1 MVSIH
6 SDEENE
12 FIRSYVE
19 NEAQSSTK
27 VWIGLKRNISDP
39 QEFIW
44 LDKSPFDYSKWSI
57 NEADNSTSNEPYVQM
72 WINANGLWNDSSDN
86 NYTFICQTYYSNE

>member
-19 NEAQSSTK
+19 KRPDYTS

-39 QEFIW
+39 QEFVW
-44 LDKSPFDYSKWSI
+44 VDKSPFDYWKWSI
-57 NEADNSTSNEPYVQM
+57 NEPNNAGGNEPYVEM
-72 WINANGLWNDSSDN
+72 RINGHGLWKDSSDN
-86 NYTFICQTYYSNE
+86 NYTFFCEINYFNE